1 MGQLVLIES
10 LAPNIANLMIQEDAG
25 PNKNTFLQGVFMQA
39 EIENGNKR
47 VYPLDE
53 IGGAV
58 KSIMERIGQGYTI
71 YGELNHPD
79 NLQIDLNN
87 VSHIISDMRMD
98 GNNAI
103 GKAKIVKD
111 HPKGQIVE
119 ALLRAGGKLGV
130 SSRGTGNVNE
140 GRVSQFNFVTADIV
154 ANPSAPA
161 AYPGAVTEALLES
174 KKVLTLAE
182 AVIHDPSAQ
191 KFFLKELL
199 SAFEKLTGQQL
210 NPAKQPPSQK
220 K

>member
-1 MGQLVLIES
+1 MGQIVLIEN
-10 LAPNIANLMIQEDAG
+10 LTPAIANLMIQEDAAS
-25 PNKNTFLQGVFMQA
+25 KNTYLQGIFMQS

-47 VYPLDE
+47 IYPLDE
-53 IGGAV
+53 VGGAV
-58 KSIMERIGQGYTI
+58 KNVMERIGQGYTI

-87 VSHIISDMRMD
+87 VSHIITDMRMD
-98 GNNAI
+98 GNNAV
-103 GKAKIVKD
+103 GKAKIVRD

-119 ALLRAGGKLGV
+119 ALLKAGGRLGV

-140 GRVSQFNFVTADIV
+140 GRVSQFNFVTCDIV

-161 AYPGAVTEALLES
+161 AYPGAVTEAILES
-174 KKVLTLAE
+174 KKVMTLAE

-191 KFFLKELL
+191 KFFLKELVA
-199 SAFEKLTGQQL
+199 AFEKLTGQQL
-210 NPAKQPPSQK
+210 NPNVK

>member
-10 LAPNIANLMIQEDAG
+10 LSPSIANLMIQEDAG
-25 PNKNTFLQGVFMQA
+25 PGKNTYLSGIFMQA

-53 IGGAV
+53 VGTAV
-58 KSIMERIGQGYTI
+58 KNVMERIGQGFTV

-87 VSHIISDMRMD
+87 VSHIITDMRMD
-98 GNNAI
+98 GNNAV
-103 GKAKIVKD
+103 GKAKIIRD

-140 GRVSQFNFVTADIV
+140 GRVSQFNFVTCDFV
-154 ANPSAPA
+154 ANPSAPQ
-161 AYPGAVTEALLES
+161 AYPGGVTEALLES
-174 KKVLTLAE
+174 HKVETLAE
-182 AVIHDPSAQ
+182 AVCHDQTAQ
-191 KFFLKELL
+191 KYFKQELFKFFEQL
-199 SAFEKLTGQQL
+199 SGQQL
-210 NPAKQPPSQK
+210 DPNK
-220 K
+220 